1 MFEFRLINSF
11 FLSIP
16 ESPVPE
22 DITATVYN
30 SPQKILIHKSTATS
44 IPSSIKKQ
52 KTRQKK
58 PHRHRKKTKN
68 VYGFKILLRLEIHT

>member
-22 DITATVYN
+22 DITATVTA
-30 SPQKILIHKSTATS
+30 SVTVQK
-44 IPSSIKKQ
+44 SSVNKLKL
-52 KTRQKK
+52 KLK
-58 PHRHRKKTKN
+58 
-68 VYGFKILLRLEIHT
+68 LLFV